1 VPVLPLF
8 VLWDGLVSCL
18 RVYSPR
24 ELRALVDSLEPRHRD
39 AYDWDI
45 GRIRLPGPPVY
56 ATYLVGVPR
65 SAQSPS

>member
-1 VPVLPLF
+1 VEKL
-8 VLWDGLVSCL
+8 GAIVSCL

-24 ELRALVDSLEPRHRD
+24 ELQALVDSLEPRHRD
-39 AYDWDI
+39 AYEWEI

-65 SAQSPS
+65 AAQSPS